1 MAIISKLLILQ
12 DLWLEKTF
20 RRNKLELKERYE
32 DILLLGKELSL
43 HLLELFQKENKK
55 AIDYN
60 DLDKSK
66 TILNELIPKFEKLFF
81 EFSLEVPE
89 EFEEDE
95 VEKVEELVYKILE
108 EYDLD
113 EELLWEKVRLRL
125 SLGENSGS
133 FVVKKLFEIQLK
145 DLEKSLN
152 SFLSIE
158 KEYFEKEKKLEK
170 ALADCIQADEE
181 LEAFEKLREH
191 GKKIDE
197 LDEKIVKLEEKINE
211 LRYNLESRWPYEIY
225 GTISKEK
232 LYEEVKNEKHSS

>member
-1 MAIISKLLILQ
+1 M
-12 DLWLEKTF
+12 
-20 RRNKLELKERYE
+20 ELKERYE

-43 HLLELFQKENKK
+43 HMLELFLKEDKK
-55 AIDYN
+55 AINYN
-60 DLDKSK
+60 DIDKSRK
-66 TILNELIPKFEKLFF
+66 IRAELIPKFEKLFF
-81 EFSLEVPE
+81 EFSLEIPE

-95 VEKVEELVYKILE
+95 ITKVEDLVYKLLE

-113 EELLWEKVRLRL
+113 EELLWEKVRIRL
-125 SLGENSGS
+125 DLGENSGS
-133 FVVKKLFEIQLK
+133 SVVKKLFEIQLK

-158 KEYFEKEKKLEK
+158 KQYIETEKKLEK

-181 LEAFEKLREH
+181 MEAFEKLREH
-191 GKKIDE
+191 GKKVDQ
-197 LDEKIVKLEEKINE
+197 LDTKIVKIEEKINE

-232 LYEEVKNEKHSS
+232 LYEEVKNEGHNN

>member
-1 MAIISKLLILQ
+1 M
-12 DLWLEKTF
+12 
-20 RRNKLELKERYE
+20 ELKERYE

-43 HLLELFQKENKK
+43 NMLELFLKEEKK
-55 AIDYN
+55 AINYN
-60 DLDKSK
+60 DIDKSNK
-66 TILNELIPKFEKLFF
+66 IRAELIPKFEKLFF
-81 EFSLEVPE
+81 EFSLEIPE

-95 VEKVEELVYKILE
+95 VSKVEDLVYKLLE

-113 EELLWEKVRLRL
+113 EELLWEKVRIRL
-125 SLGENSGS
+125 DLGENSGS
-133 FVVKKLFEIQLK
+133 SVVKKLFEIQLK

-158 KEYFEKEKKLEK
+158 KQYIETEKKLEK

-181 LEAFEKLREH
+181 MEAFENLREH
-191 GKKIDE
+191 GKKMDE
-197 LDEKIVKLEEKINE
+197 LDKKIVRVEEKIAE

-232 LYEEVKNEKHSS
+232 LYEEVKNEGHNN

>member
-1 MAIISKLLILQ
+1 MN
-12 DLWLEKTF
+12 LE
-20 RRNKLELKERYE
+20 ERYE

-55 AIDYN
+55 AQEYN

-95 VEKVEELVYKILE
+95 VEKVEELVYKLLE
-108 EYDLD
+108 EYNLD

-125 SLGENSGS
+125 SLGEESGS
-133 FVVKKLFEIQLK
+133 SVVKRLFEIQLK

-152 SFLSIE
+152 NLLSIE
-158 KEYFEKEKKLEK
+158 KELFEKEKKLEK
-170 ALADCIQADEE
+170 DLADCIQADEE
-181 LEAFEKLREH
+181 MEAFEKLRDH

-197 LDEKIVKLEEKINE
+197 LDVKIIKLEEKINE
-211 LRYNLESRWPYEIY
+211 LKYNLQSRWPYEIY
-225 GTISKEK
+225 GTVSKEK
-232 LYEEVKNEKHSS
+232 LYEEVKNEKHNS